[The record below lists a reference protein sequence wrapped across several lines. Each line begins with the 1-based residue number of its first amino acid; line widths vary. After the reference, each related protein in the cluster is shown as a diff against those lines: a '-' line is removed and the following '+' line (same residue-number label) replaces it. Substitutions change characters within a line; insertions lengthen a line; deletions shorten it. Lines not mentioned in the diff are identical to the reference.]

1 MQRIPAVLRAGAHV
15 LRFRPGELW
24 LPCHTRAMGY
34 IHNIAFAAA
43 VTTAVTYGSFDAS
56 VHREIR
62 VALVKGHHGIFWAG
76 VQLHTRASG
85 HVRLLGHLVPT
96 AEIE

>member
-1 MQRIPAVLRAGAHV
+1 VRGLTFFAFALASDGYLVTQ
-15 LRFRPGELW
+15 
-24 LPCHTRAMGY
+24 AMGY
-34 IHNIAFAAA
+34 IRNIAFAAA
-43 VTTAVTYGSFDAS
+43 DTTAVTHGSFDAG

-85 HVRLLGHLVPT
+85 HARVPGHLVPT